1 MVKMDTKQIQT
12 SVWDIPK
19 NQKSESG
26 HSTQKPAQYMF
37 RTIMNNGSKGQAERL
52 YEKRTHF
59 AKSE

>member
-12 SVWDIPK
+12 TVWDIPE

-26 HSTQKPAQYMF
+26 HSIQKPAQCTV
-37 RTIMNNGSKGQAERL
+37 RPIMNNGSNGQVERL